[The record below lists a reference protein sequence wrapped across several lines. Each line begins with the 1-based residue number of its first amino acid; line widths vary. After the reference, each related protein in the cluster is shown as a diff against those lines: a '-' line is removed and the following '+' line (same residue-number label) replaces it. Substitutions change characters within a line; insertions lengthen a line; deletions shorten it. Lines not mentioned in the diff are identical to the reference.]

1 LQVPNPYSVAPGA
14 ELDQLIHQ
22 HCFASNGEVLP
33 YSTDL
38 KAADKVRA
46 RVKAMHGYPVSTGE
60 TRIRTRRYFARLETG
75 PSTATEVL
83 AETLPLALCRLAL
96 VLSMRSSQAA

>member
-1 LQVPNPYSVAPGA
+1 
-14 ELDQLIHQ
+14 
-22 HCFASNGEVLP
+22 
-33 YSTDL
+33 
-38 KAADKVRA
+38 
-46 RVKAMHGYPVSTGE
+46 MHGYPVSTGE